1 METKRKNSSAGGL
14 KVLITAGALTGSVAL
29 WSMFSSKSI
38 EAMNKKQAAQ
48 DAANKVVPVN
58 QPIVENT
65 PFQPLPT
72 TVAPTAQ
79 SLRVVNINLGNNPQ
93 PVQPAIQTIVVNT
106 GGSAASSGSSGGSS
120 SSSAPAPVTNTKT
133 S

>member
-1 METKRKNSSAGGL
+1 METKRKNYSTGGL

-29 WSMFSSKSI
+29 WSMFSSISI
-38 EAMNKKQAAQ
+38 EAMNEKQAAQ
-48 DAANKVVPVN
+48 DAANKAVPVN

-65 PFQPLPT
+65 PFQPQPT
-72 TVAPTAQ
+72 TIAPTAPT
-79 SLRVVNINLGNNPQ
+79 LRAVNINLGNNPQ

-106 GGSAASSGSSGGSS
+106 GGSATSSGSAGGSS

>member
-1 METKRKNSSAGGL
+1 MESKRKNNPSGGL

-29 WSMFSSKSI
+29 WSMFSSRSI
-38 EAMNKKQAAQ
+38 EAMNQKQAAQ
-48 DAANKVVPVN
+48 DAANKAVPVN

-65 PFQPLPT
+65 PFQPQPT
-72 TVAPTAQ
+72 TIAPTAP

-106 GGSAASSGSSGGSS
+106 GGSASPSGSSGGSS
-120 SSSAPAPVTNTKT
+120 SPSVPAPVTNTKT

>member
-1 METKRKNSSAGGL
+1 METKRKNYSAGGL

-38 EAMNKKQAAQ
+38 EAMNQKQAAQ

-79 SLRVVNINLGNNPQ
+79 PLRVVNINIGNKPQ

-106 GGSAASSGSSGGSS
+106 GASASSSGSSGGSS